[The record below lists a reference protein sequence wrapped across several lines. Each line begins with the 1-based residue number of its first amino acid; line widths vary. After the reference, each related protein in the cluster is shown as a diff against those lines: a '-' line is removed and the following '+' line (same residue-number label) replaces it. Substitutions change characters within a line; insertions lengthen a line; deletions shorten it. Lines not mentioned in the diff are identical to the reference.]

1 MENKNEFEV
10 FQNLWKQQAT
20 NAIPDANRIVDK
32 AKTTRSKMTRQILLQ
47 VLSLVAS
54 SAVIVW
60 VYLAIDF
67 KVITTFIG
75 ISCLVA
81 TILIYCGIRLYQGYQ
96 LQKIDFL
103 ATPNEVLPA
112 LENYYKFQQTVM
124 TKYTVLYFILIN
136 VGMLLYFI
144 EVIAPM
150 VLWGKILV
158 FVVYFSWMF
167 YAYFVLGKK
176 QKQKENAKIADM
188 IQAIKEIETSISE

>member
-20 NAIPDANRIVDK
+20 KAIPDVNRIVDK
-32 AKTTRSKMTRQILLQ
+32 AKATRSKITKQILLQ

-81 TILIYCGIRLYQGYQ
+81 TILIYSGIRLYQGYQ

-103 ATPNEVLPA
+103 DTPNEVLQA
-112 LENYYKFQQTVM
+112 LQN
-124 TKYTVLYFILIN
+124 
-136 VGMLLYFI
+136 
-144 EVIAPM
+144 
-150 VLWGKILV
+150 
-158 FVVYFSWMF
+158 
-167 YAYFVLGKK
+167 
-176 QKQKENAKIADM
+176 
-188 IQAIKEIETSISE
+188 